1 MENNDVSSA
10 NNLVVHTISSQRSLM
25 QIRRKGGPNIDPC
38 GSPAREKKKH
48 ASREVLISFYKK
60 SLLRSFTNEI
70 KKMKLVQKV

>member
-10 NNLVVHTISSQRSLM
+10 NNLVVDTISFQRSLM

-38 GSPAREKKKH
+38 GSPAREKKH